1 MANSSLRGATITF
14 DKDIDIAIRAF
25 TFYTRY
31 GNPSLLEFTNKLSK
45 DKNWIWPIPSIS
57 DVERWQ
63 TDYKWNKKS
72 KELAIIDFNEERNL
86 IREEKSIRSRQLIML
101 GDVMLESALRI
112 MEKADLETIDKVSAQ
127 KLLPTAINLIKDAL
141 TLQKTELSAMESQF
155 EIEKRPEDMSEEELR
170 GYISRLKQK

>member
-1 MANSSLRGATITF
+1 MANNSLRGATITF

-31 GNPSLLEFTNKLSK
+31 GNPTTSEFVSKLSK
-45 DKNWIWPIPSIS
+45 DKSWIWPIPNIS

-72 KELAIIDFNEERNL
+72 KELAILDFNEERNL
-86 IREEKSIRSRQLIML
+86 IREEKAIRARQLIML

-112 MEKADLETIDKVSAQ
+112 IGKANLETLDNVSAIR
-127 KLLPTAINLIKDAL
+127 LLPTAINLIKEAL
-141 TLQKTELSAMESQF
+141 VIQKTELSSMESQF
-155 EIEKRPEDMSEEELR
+155 EIEKRPEDMTEEELR
-170 GYISRLKQK
+170 AYISRLKQK